1 MCVYTEGLTRER
13 REVRLDTEK
22 MVKFG
27 TFNTRN
33 GRNGG
38 LELALRG
45 IAQGRVDFGV
55 FQETNLT
62 KGVYTRDASG
72 F

>member
-1 MCVYTEGLTRER
+1 MCVHTEGLTRER

-27 TFNTRN
+27 TFNTQN

-38 LELALRG
+38 LESALRR

-55 FQETNLT
+55 FQITNLT